1 MSNLLR
7 KLNVTNM
14 YWKRRCR
21 TGHISL
27 YSLHIFLVQC
37 FCEFGG
43 FCFARACVHEHHL
56 CHEFVDHF
64 PWLFWQGIVYS
75 LLDKE
80 KEALEQFEIYQS
92 LVPEEFPQK
101 KFLDD
106 VILSARTESKQQLE
120 KELQSWIIMADMAF
134 ATLSFILTTYQLLE
148 SQPAVANQFYNIIVH
163 EHNLQGVYLDV
174 SAMILNGWIQLWGA
188 IFCESYNFLW

>member
-1 MSNLLR
+1 MSQTCIEKGCVEQDISFTLFWFSAFV
-7 KLNVTNM
+7 NVCWFMST
-14 YWKRRCR
+14 
-21 TGHISL
+21 I
-27 YSLHIFLVQC
+27 
-37 FCEFGG
+37 
-43 FCFARACVHEHHL
+43 

-120 KELQSWIIMADMAF
+120 EELQS
-134 ATLSFILTTYQLLE
+134 
-148 SQPAVANQFYNIIVH
+148 
-163 EHNLQGVYLDV
+163 
-174 SAMILNGWIQLWGA
+174 
-188 IFCESYNFLW
+188 